1 MIHSTHMGSLQQF
14 NTVTIRQ
21 SVQKLLETVFTLG
34 HFPAV
39 VTKGM
44 FAGSGTLDEMLGT
57 DYFVTTA
64 TRQIRKH
71 TFFANV

>member
-1 MIHSTHMGSLQQF
+1 MGSLQQF

-21 SVQKLLETVFTLG
+21 SVQKLLKQFSHLVTLQQSLQKARSQ
-34 HFPAV
+34 P
-39 VTKGM
+39 
-44 FAGSGTLDEMLGT
+44 GSDTLDEMLGT
-57 DYFVTTA
+57 DYFVTTV